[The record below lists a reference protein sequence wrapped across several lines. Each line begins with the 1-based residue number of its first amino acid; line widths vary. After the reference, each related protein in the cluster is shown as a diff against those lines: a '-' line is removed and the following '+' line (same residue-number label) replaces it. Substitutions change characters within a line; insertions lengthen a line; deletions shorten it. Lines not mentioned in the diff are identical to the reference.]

1 MQIHR
6 LAFPKL
12 VFPKLM
18 FFILGILI
26 LAIHMPAD
34 FSPTAVISAG
44 EQRIALDEHSAEVL
58 SASGQHF
65 TLGDY
70 TVENNDWAKGDL
82 TIGKDYTQQI
92 SFNKN
97 SLQHG

>member
-44 EQRIALDEHSAEVL
+44 EQRIALD
-58 SASGQHF
+58 
-65 TLGDY
+65 
-70 TVENNDWAKGDL
+70 
-82 TIGKDYTQQI
+82 
-92 SFNKN
+92 
-97 SLQHG
+97 